1 MNITNKQLYD
11 MILAVKTDQEA
22 MKAEFKAEQAEFK
35 VDQEEIKAAQAE
47 FKVSQAELRA
57 DIAKWGVA
65 LFAGSIVAM
74 TSILGVLVTSI
85 LLTTT

>member
-1 MNITNKQLYD
+1 MNITNEQLYD
-11 MILAVKTDQEA
+11 MILAVKADQ
-22 MKAEFKAEQAEFK
+22 AEFKA
-35 VDQEEIKAAQAE
+35 DQEEIKAAQAE
-47 FKVSQAELRA
+47 FKVAQAELRA

>member
-1 MNITNKQLYD
+1 MNITNEQLYE
-11 MILAVKTDQEA
+11 MILAIKADQEV
-22 MKAEFKAEQAEFK
+22 MKA
-35 VDQEEIKAAQAE
+35 DQAE

>member
-1 MNITNKQLYD
+1 MNITNEQLYE
-11 MILAVKTDQEA
+11 MILAIKAEFKADQEV
-22 MKAEFKAEQAEFK
+22 MKAEFKAE
-35 VDQEEIKAAQAE
+35 QEEIKAAQAE